1 MTVSYLTI
9 AQCMAAAAFLAMA
22 VVHLLVWSRV
32 RSEINHLLFAITLT
46 AAAANAL
53 AEANMYRSD
62 SIGTM
67 AVALRWYVTTS
78 GLWAI
83 ATRLVHRRLRA
94 GHSCRPRFRGGD

>member
-1 MTVSYLTI
+1 MSYLTI

-32 RSEINHLLFAITLT
+32 RSEINHLLFAITLA
-46 AAAANAL
+46 AAAANAM

-67 AVALRWYVTTS
+67 AAGASLVRNDFRFV
-78 GLWAI
+78 GDCHG
-83 ATRLVHRRLRA
+83 LVHRRLRA
-94 GHSCRPRFRGGD
+94 GHSRRPRFRGGD